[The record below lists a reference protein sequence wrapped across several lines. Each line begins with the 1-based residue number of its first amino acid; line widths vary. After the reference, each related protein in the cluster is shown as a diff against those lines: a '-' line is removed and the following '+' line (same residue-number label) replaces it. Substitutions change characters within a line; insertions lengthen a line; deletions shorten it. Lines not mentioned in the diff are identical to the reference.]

1 MEKDVVC
8 GMFVDKK
15 IVTAQSDYK
24 TEKYYFCS
32 LVCKEKFDKNPEK
45 YIEKRK
51 RS

>member
-32 LVCKEKFDKNPEK
+32 LVCKEKFDKNPGK
-45 YIEKRK
+45 YIKRARK
-51 RS
+51 S